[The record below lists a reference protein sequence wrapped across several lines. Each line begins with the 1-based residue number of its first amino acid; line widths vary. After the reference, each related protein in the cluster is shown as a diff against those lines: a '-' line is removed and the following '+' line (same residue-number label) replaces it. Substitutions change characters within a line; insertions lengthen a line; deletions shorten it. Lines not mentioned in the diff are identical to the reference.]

1 MTIFRWCCIVNKF
14 DVGSQQDSYYRMQ
27 Y

>member
-1 MTIFRWCCIVNKF
+1 VNKF
-14 DVGSQQDSYYRMQ
+14 DVGSQQDSYYHMQ